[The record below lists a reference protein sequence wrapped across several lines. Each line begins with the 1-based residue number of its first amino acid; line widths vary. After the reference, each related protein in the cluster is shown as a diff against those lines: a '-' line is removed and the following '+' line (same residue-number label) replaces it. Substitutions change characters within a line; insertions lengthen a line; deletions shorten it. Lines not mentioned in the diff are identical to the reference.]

1 MRIDNVVFIA
11 GGVGINPIM
20 SMITAMDMQGA
31 GKLGGM
37 PRRIRLY
44 YSSRRRVDKQGNP
57 EEILF
62 EKRLEAIARKWVKK
76 EGVDFGYTLFETSE
90 SDGVREHTV
99 EEQGKDERS
108 TYMTVLKRRM
118 NYDDLNKE
126 IKSKRPENTL
136 VYVCGLPS
144 MTDDYVDVI
153 KKAPGFDEKR
163 VLCEKWW

>member
-1 MRIDNVVFIA
+1 MFIA

-20 SMITAMDMQGA
+20 SMITAMDLQGV

-37 PRRIRLY
+37 PKRIRLY
-44 YSSRRRVDKQGNP
+44 YSSRRRVDKDGKP

-62 EKRLEAIARKWVKK
+62 EKRLEAIARKWAKK
-76 EGVDFGYTLFETSE
+76 DEVDFGYTLFETSG
-90 SDGVREHTV
+90 SDKVREGA
-99 EEQGKDERS
+99 EEQDKDERS
-108 TYMTVLKRRM
+108 TCVTVLKRRM
-118 NYDDLNKE
+118 NYDDLDKE
-126 IKSKRPENTL
+126 IKPSERAENTL

-153 KKAPGFDEKR
+153 RKAPGFNEKR

>member
-1 MRIDNVVFIA
+1 
-11 GGVGINPIM
+11 
-20 SMITAMDMQGA
+20 MDMQGS

-37 PRRIRLY
+37 PKRIRVY
-44 YSSRRRVDKQGNP
+44 YISRRRIDKQGEP

-76 EGVDFGYTLFETSE
+76 EEVDFGYTLFETSG
-90 SDGVREHTV
+90 SGSAAKDKAS
-99 EEQGKDERS
+99 EEQAEDERS

-118 NYDDLNKE
+118 NYSDLAKE
-126 IKSKRPENTL
+126 TEPSERAQNTL

-144 MTDDYVDVI
+144 MTDDFVEVI
-153 KKAPGFDEKR
+153 RKAPGFDEKR